1 MARVLVLTLLFP
13 PDGVSTAQIVG
24 DLVIDL
30 ATHGHELTVF
40 TTTPHYNRDV
50 VAETLQPL
58 RNWWGPVLRRSTYHG
73 VPVYHVR
80 VPRKG
85 RSVVMRLVAWSVFHA
100 VSTIASFA
108 YGPGTQLIFAPSPPL
123 TMGLNAWLIGR
134 LKRCPFIY
142 NVQEIYPDI
151 AISLGA
157 LRNRALIR
165 LAFSLERFVYSR
177 AAAITVIAPRMRER
191 LLTKGVP
198 ERKLKVIPNSVDLA
212 QMSLKARDN
221 AFARE
226 YGLLD
231 GFIVSYAGNLG
242 PAQGLETVLDAAA
255 QLQTSDGPL
264 IVFIGGGIFEATL
277 RARIAALHLT
287 NVRLLPHQPYA
298 RVPEIYAASDICLVP
313 QAAGTGSEAIPSKI
327 YRIMACGRPVIATA
341 DAHSDLAHLVNESGC
356 GEVVLPGDPA
366 ALASRIKDA
375 IDHPQRWAARGAE
388 GRAYV
393 ERHYSRTAIA
403 RVYEALISAVARP
416 Q

>member
-30 ATHGHELTVF
+30 AAQGHDLTVF

-50 VAETLQPL
+50 VAETSQPL
-58 RNWWGPVLRRSTYHG
+58 QNWWGPVLRRSSFHG

-85 RSVVMRLVAWSVFHA
+85 RSVVMRLVAWTVFHA
-100 VSTIASFA
+100 VSTLASFA
-108 YGPGTQLIFAPSPPL
+108 YGKGAQLIFAPSPPL
-123 TMGLNAWLIGR
+123 TIGLNAWLIGR
-134 LKRCPFIY
+134 IKRCPFIY

-165 LAFSLERFVYSR
+165 LAFLLERFVYSR

-198 ERKLKVIPNSVDLA
+198 ERKLRVIPNSVDLA
-212 QMSLKARDN
+212 QMSPQPRDN

-226 YGLLD
+226 FGLLD
-231 GFIVSYAGNLG
+231 RFVVSYAGNLG

-255 QLQTSDGPL
+255 QLQTTDGPL
-264 IVFIGGGIFEATL
+264 IVFIGGGILE
-277 RARIAALHLT
+277 AALRVGIADSHLM

-327 YRIMACGRPVIATA
+327 YRIMACGKPVIASA
-341 DAHSDLAHLVNESGC
+341 DARSDLAQLINESGC
-356 GEVVLPGDPA
+356 GGVVPPQDSA
-366 ALASRIKDA
+366 ALVSKIKEA
-375 IDHPQRWAARGAE
+375 LEHPQRWAAKGAA

-393 ERHYSRTAIA
+393 DLHYSRTTVA
-403 RVYEALISAVARP
+403 RIYEALITAVARSD
-416 Q
+416 